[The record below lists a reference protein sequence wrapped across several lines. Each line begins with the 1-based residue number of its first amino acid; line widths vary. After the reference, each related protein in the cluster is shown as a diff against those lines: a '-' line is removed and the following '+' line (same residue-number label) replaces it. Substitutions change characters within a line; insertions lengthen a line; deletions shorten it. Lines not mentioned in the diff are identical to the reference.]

1 MSPFHLKM
9 HCKIILMWP
18 RNFCSFH
25 SWPLKNI
32 SVPTAHLPVS
42 CPFLYHTHS
51 VLYLCQMLFFA
62 LTWKLLRLYLCYICI
77 PAVPSEPFSSS
88 EPAAH
93 PASYNFVIP
102 FLVKLSLNRV
112 PPRHPSSSYSGQIH
126 CSPVSWHHYSSHT
139 SRTSLRSCKVL
150 LIWCQLT

>member
-9 HCKIILMWP
+9 HCKITIMCS
-18 RNFCSFH
+18 RHFCSFH
-25 SWPLKNI
+25 FWPLKNI
-32 SVPTAHLPVS
+32 SVPTAHLLVS

-77 PAVPSEPFSSS
+77 TAVPEPFSSS

-93 PASYNFVIP
+93 PAGYNSVTT
-102 FLVKLSLNRV
+102 FLVKLSRNPV
-112 PPRHPSSSYSGQIH
+112 PRRHPSSSYSGQIH
-126 CSPVSWHHYSSHT
+126 CPPVSWHRSFSHT
-139 SRTSLRSCKVL
+139 CRTSLRSCKL
-150 LIWCQLT
+150 FLIWCQLT